1 LKIHYLNCGT
11 MHPRLA
17 GLFAP
22 QLDRTPCICL
32 LIECRDRLILVDTGL
47 GTRDMEDF
55 SRLGHLRLILNP
67 LRDPEQT
74 AIRQVER
81 LGYHPKDVAHIICT
95 HLDRDHAGGLSDF
108 PWAKVHVSSVEQK
121 AAMNPKTAP
130 ERERYR
136 KCQLSHGPDWAIQE
150 TASGDDW
157 FGIERV
163 REIPGLPPEILL
175 VPLHGHTRGHCGV
188 AVRRDDG
195 GWLLHCG
202 DAYYVKEELR
212 LNGKA
217 PAGVRRFRCIAHVNH
232 PKAMSQ
238 IEKLKGLLNSTK
250 TRISM
255 ISSHDQYEYRNLFGR
270 LLD

>member
-47 GTRDMEDF
+47 GTRYMEDF

-136 KCQLSHGPDWAIQE
+136 KCQLSHGPDW
-150 TASGDDW
+150 
-157 FGIERV
+157 V